1 MRINARLF
9 FPPQIELFEFKG
21 EDLTDEE
28 DGGIIRRIR
37 KKGEGYSKPNEDALV
52 ESKCVVTQ
60 IGEGFAVWDGRTF
73 SQPTAACPE
82 GEEYVASL
90 FCTK

>member
-37 KKGEGYSKPNEDALV
+37 KKGEGYSRPNEDALV
-52 ESKCVVTQ
+52 ESK
-60 IGEGFAVWDGRTF
+60 
-73 SQPTAACPE
+73 
-82 GEEYVASL
+82 
-90 FCTK
+90 

>member
-9 FPPQIELFEFKG
+9 FPAQIELFEFKG

-37 KKGEGYSKPNEDALV
+37 KKGEGYSRPNEDALV

-60 IGEGFAVWDGRTF
+60 IVNGFAVWGGRT
-73 SQPTAACPE
+73 SHSTAACSE
-82 GEEYVASL
+82 GEEYVTYL
-90 FCTK
+90 FCSK